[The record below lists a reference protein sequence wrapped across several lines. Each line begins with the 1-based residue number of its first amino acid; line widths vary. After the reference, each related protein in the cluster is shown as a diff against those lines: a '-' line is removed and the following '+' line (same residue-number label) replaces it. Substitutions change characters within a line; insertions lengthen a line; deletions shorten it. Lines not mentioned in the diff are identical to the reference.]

1 MKKILTLSIILSLLS
16 LSFLPVI
23 AETYTTQPKLGTD
36 AISLSIGQT
45 SNFGGVDWLKIT
57 LLGLPGN
64 HPDETC
70 DDPNECEL
78 FNNSAKLEI
87 QIRTNS
93 RDLVIKEGA
102 REFFEDGEIVI
113 DFLSH
118 NNNQGNFNVTI
129 QDDASP
135 IITPVIDNSSP
146 VEVVELEQETTPSL
160 PNPIL
165 ESDISEP
172 ISYQIIKPVLNSKDV
187 ILIAEE
193 EISIK
198 EINEGGEVTKIAP
211 KSGVKQ
217 VILIESGSEK
227 LPSKELN
234 DTTEPIS
241 GQDKREVL
249 VGVSEGEV
257 SIEVIKGVT
266 KEDCEAYKE
275 KCEETGNQIVCLKW
289 GDICETP
296 DYDSNQC
303 SEIISLCNEGDE
315 GACKKYSIAC
325 KIISSAT
332 TKEVLNI
339 KENKIF
345 MNEKEIKVMPD
356 TASESAIEKLSLNK
370 DVEIELK
377 DTGKPVYE
385 VVGSQ
390 EKRILGLFK
399 TAVKV
404 TTTLS
409 AETGEI
415 EKTKKPWWSF
425 LAW

>member
-1 MKKILTLSIILSLLS
+1 MKKILLFLAIVSLVIPFVPAQAEDSFISNQNEGIFLRNKGLENQDLEFLQVGSKEYTLKIGESI
-16 LSFLPVI
+16 
-23 AETYTTQPKLGTD
+23 
-36 AISLSIGQT
+36 AI
-45 SNFGGVDWLKIT
+45 GGVDWIRMVLF
-57 LLGLPGN
+57 GLPGN
-64 HPDETC
+64 HPGQILC
-70 DDPNECEL
+70 KGDDDCADII
-78 FNNSAKLEI
+78 NNSAGVSLLVNDDPQSIYIKKGEKLSMWDGVFTI
-87 QIRTNS
+87 
-93 RDLVIKEGA
+93 
-102 REFFEDGEIVI
+102 FFVGLDGENSGRFSVLVN
-113 DFLSH
+113 DLKD
-118 NNNQGNFNVTI
+118 V
-129 QDDASP
+129 DDKPVESYEVYKAP
-135 IITPVIDNSSP
+135 IIG
-146 VEVVELEQETTPSL
+146 
-160 PNPIL
+160 
-165 ESDISEP
+165 
-172 ISYQIIKPVLNSKDV
+172 SKDV
-187 ILIAEE
+187 ILISEE

-198 EINEGGEVTKIAP
+198 EINEGGEVIKIAP

-217 VILIESGSEK
+217 VILIESDSEK
-227 LPSKELN
+227 LPVKELD

-356 TASESAIEKLSLNK
+356 TASENAIKKLSLKK

-385 VVGSQ
+385 VIGSQ
-390 EKRILGLFK
+390 EKRIFGLFK